1 MNKVLVL
8 DDDPLVLKMLNKAL
22 TLLGYV
28 PYTAPTPESALELL
42 DTLSFDA
49 VLAEVFLVSG
59 NGLSVLQQIK
69 GTQPRTCVIAL
80 IGSTGTAEKRASLEE
95 IRQHGA
101 DFVLQKPVEM
111 SQLERCLAAI
121 PPPDALIP

>member
-22 TLLGYV
+22 NLLGYV
-28 PYTAPTPESALELL
+28 PHIARTPADALERMR
-42 DTLSFDA
+42 TSSFDA
-49 VLAEVFLVSG
+49 VIAEVFLVSG
-59 NGLSVLQQIK
+59 NGLGVLQQIK
-69 GTQPRTCVIAL
+69 GFQPQTYVIAL
-80 IGSTGTAEKRASLEE
+80 TGGTGTAENRASFEE

-111 SQLERCLAAI
+111 SQLERCLAAM
-121 PPPDALIP
+121 PHPGELTP

>member
-1 MNKVLVL
+1 MNQVLVL

-28 PYTAPTPESALELL
+28 PHIAHTPDSALELMR
-42 DTLSFDA
+42 TRSFNA
-49 VLAEVFLVSG
+49 VLAEVFLTAG
-59 NGLSVLQQIK
+59 NGLTVLQQIK
-69 GTQPRTCVIAL
+69 SIQPGTYVIAL
-80 IGSTGTAEKRASLEE
+80 IGSTGTAENRASLEE

-111 SQLERCLAAI
+111 SQLERCLAAM
-121 PPPDALIP
+121 PHPDGLTS